1 MAAKK
6 LGILKGFIQGT
17 VWEGQGSERI
27 MLPFQDTIIQAEF
40 TYSGELV
47 MTETFS
53 DQGILGA
60 SAACLQKESC
70 GFTLSSDD
78 LSWSLLQAATLST
91 AVERDEPVLV
101 TQTFTVNQTTGT
113 SPDPIV
119 STLTLSHV
127 PVVTAPEVAAAGLP
141 AVGLSV
147 ANIDGV
153 QIAATLTGSVVTL
166 DDDYTGDSV
175 TVQYLRAPLTG
186 EEVIYLGQ
194 GQRRQEVGI
203 YGQFF
208 GCPGSL
214 LIVAP
219 KCAVTPN
226 LTLGVSD
233 GSVASVGLELMA
245 LRQNGYFAEITRLKD
260 CVNC

>member
-1 MAAKK
+1 MAK

-17 VWEGQGSERI
+17 IWEGAGNDRI
-27 MLPFQDTIIQAEF
+27 MLPFQDTVVEAEF
-40 TYSGELV
+40 TYTGELV

-70 GFTLSSDD
+70 GFTLSSND

-101 TQTFTVNQTTGT
+101 TETFTASSVSGEAPNQ
-113 SPDPIV
+113 V
-119 STLTLSHV
+119 STFTLTHV
-127 PVVTAPEVAAAGLP
+127 PVTAAADVLAAGLP
-141 AVGLSV
+141 TSGISA

-153 QIAATLTGSVVTL
+153 QIVATMAASVVTL
-166 DDDYTGDSV
+166 DDNYTGEAI

-186 EEVIYLGQ
+186 EEVIYLGS
-194 GQRRQEVGI
+194 GSRRQEVGI
-203 YGQFF
+203 YGKFF

-226 LTLGVSD
+226 MSLGVSD
-233 GSVASVGLELMA
+233 GSIATVGLELMA